1 MPKLRSMRLSW
12 KMPLFVTGICLVM
25 AVGLASLTDLAYR
38 AKRIAAEKAEL
49 LVVAQ
54 HRSER
59 MTAWVDVVTTETLLL
74 AHNPELIE
82 AMTTFQ
88 TAWATIEGSPQT
100 YLQTAYVANNPNPAN
115 ERYKLDRANDAT
127 DYSIAHGLHHPFLR
141 EFQQRGQFY
150 DVFLI
155 NPAGDVVYS
164 VFKEADLGANLKTGS
179 LSESGL
185 ASVFRQALDG
195 STETT
200 YFSDFAPY
208 APSGGLVAGFSA
220 SAIKD
225 RSGRVIGVVALQ
237 LNMDLFN
244 LVLTDPTGLGT
255 TEQVYAVAQDMT
267 LRSNS
272 RFEGGP
278 KALDTIEATAHVAA
292 ALDGDLADQEGIAG
306 LNGEPVIAHARPFV
320 FGETRWAIVTE
331 MDQAEVV
338 SSVNDLRNMLALA
351 SLVATVLISLAGWLY
366 VRTVTNAISRVRAD
380 MTRMAE
386 GSFDVEIA
394 DARRGDEIGDIGK
407 VLVGFRDK
415 LVAAELANEEQ
426 AKKRHG
432 QQKVV
437 IALSEGLVNLSEG
450 NLTLPIAEQF
460 EPEYEKLRLD
470 FNKTLTTLNTAISEV
485 IVAAGSI
492 KHGAVEISQAADDLS
507 NRTENQAATLEETAA
522 ALDELTA
529 SVRSA
534 ASGAKS
540 VEQIVSEART
550 DAEHSGTVVQN
561 AVAAMTEIEKSSEH
575 ISQIV
580 GVIEDIAFQT
590 NLLALNAGVEAARA
604 GDAGKGFAVVASE
617 VRALAQRSSEA
628 AKEIKTLIRG
638 SSQQVERGVDLVGK
652 AGDALKHIVQR
663 VAHISNLM
671 SEMATGA
678 AEQATGLNE
687 INIGVTQLDQV
698 TQQNAAMVEQATAAS
713 HNLNKDA
720 ERLTMLMERFRTDGG
735 WSQEAERGGTHRDSD
750 RLKSGSDL
758 AFGEANVVPIAVNGR
773 APARAASSAWQ
784 DF

>member
-1 MPKLRSMRLSW
+1 MLKLRSMRLSW
-12 KMPLFVTGICLVM
+12 KMPLFVTGMCLVM
-25 AVGLASLTDLAYR
+25 AIGLATLTYVPYR
-38 AKRIAAEKAEL
+38 AKTIADAKSEL
-49 LVVAQ
+49 LVLAQ
-54 HRSER
+54 QRSES
-59 MTAWVDVVTTETLLL
+59 MTAWVDDVTAETLLL
-74 AHNPELIE
+74 AHNPQLIT
-82 AMTTFQ
+82 AMTSFE
-88 TAWATIEGSPQT
+88 TALAKIEGSPQT
-100 YLQTAYVANNPNPAN
+100 YLQTAYVANNPNPVG
-115 ERYKLDRANDAT
+115 ERYKLDRADDAT
-127 DYSIAHGLHHPFLR
+127 DYSIAHGLSHPFLR

-179 LSESGL
+179 LASSGL
-185 ASVFRQALDG
+185 ADVFRQALDG

-208 APSGGLVAGFSA
+208 APSGGIVAGFSA

-225 RSGRVIGVVALQ
+225 RSGRTIGVVALQ

-244 LVLTDPTGLGT
+244 LVLTDPRGLGAT
-255 TEQVYAVAQDMT
+255 AELFAVAQDMT

-278 KALDTIEATAHVAA
+278 KALDAIETTTHIAA
-292 ALDGDLADQEGIAG
+292 ALDGDMAEQEGITG
-306 LNGEPVIAHARPFV
+306 MNGEPVIAHARPFV
-320 FGETRWAIVTE
+320 FGQTRWAIVTE
-331 MDQAEVV
+331 MDEAEVV
-338 SSVNDLRNMLALA
+338 AAANDLRNRLALA
-351 SLVATVLISLAGWLY
+351 ALFATALISLAGWLY

-380 MTRMAE
+380 MTQMAE
-386 GSFDVEIA
+386 GNFEVQIA
-394 DARRGDEIGDIGK
+394 DAQRGDEIGDIGK
-407 VLVGFRDK
+407 VLVEFRDK
-415 LVAAELANEEQ
+415 LVAADLANQAQ
-426 AKKRHG
+426 AKKRHE

-450 NLTLPIAEQF
+450 NLTNPITDPF

-470 FNKTLTTLNTAISEV
+470 FNKTLTTLNSAISEV

-534 ASGAKS
+534 ASSAKS

-561 AVAAMTEIEKSSEH
+561 AVSAMTEIEKSSEH

-698 TQQNAAMVEQATAAS
+698 TQQNAAMVEEATAAS

-735 WSQEAERGGTHRDSD
+735 WSQDAGRAATYHDAD
-750 RLKSGSDL
+750 RMRSGSDL
-758 AFGEANVVPIAVNGR
+758 SFGEANIVPIAVNGR
-773 APARAASSAWQ
+773 APARAAGSAWQ

>member
-12 KMPLFVTGICLVM
+12 KMPLFVTGMCLVM
-25 AVGLASLTDLAYR
+25 AVGLASLTYFPYR
-38 AKRIAAEKAEL
+38 AKTVSDETFNLSVIA
-49 LVVAQ
+49 Q
-54 HRSER
+54 QRSER
-59 MTAWVDVVTTETLLL
+59 MKAWVDDVSAETLLL
-74 AHNPELIE
+74 AHNPQVIA
-82 AMTTFQ
+82 AMTTFEA
-88 TAWATIEGSPQT
+88 AWAKIEGSPQT
-100 YLQTAYVANNPNPAN
+100 YVQTAYVTNNPNPIG
-115 ERYKLDRANDAT
+115 ERYRLDRASDGT
-127 DYSIAHGLHHPFLR
+127 DYSAAHGLNHPFLL
-141 EFQQRGQFY
+141 EFQQVGQFY

-164 VFKEADLGANLKTGS
+164 VFKEADLGANLTTGS
-179 LSESGL
+179 LSTSGL
-185 ASVFRQALDG
+185 ANAFRQALEG
-195 STETT
+195 STDTS

-208 APSGGLVAGFSA
+208 APSGGVVAGFSA

-225 RSGRVIGVVALQ
+225 RNGRIIGVVALQ
-237 LNMDLFN
+237 LNMDTFN
-244 LVLTDPTGLGT
+244 AVLTDTTGLGIT
-255 TEQVYAVAQDMT
+255 TQVYAVAQDMT

-272 RFEGGP
+272 RLEGGP
-278 KALDTIEATAHVAA
+278 VALDKIEGTPHIAA
-292 ALDGDLADQEGIAG
+292 ALGGEMSDLEGITG
-306 LNGEPVIAHARPFV
+306 LSGASVIAHARPFD
-320 FGETRWAIVTE
+320 FGQTRWAIVTE
-331 MDQAEVV
+331 MEETEVIAHA
-338 SSVNDLRNMLALA
+338 NQLGHKLALT
-351 SLVATVLISLAGWLY
+351 SIFATALISLLGWLY

-386 GSFDVEIA
+386 GSFDVQIA
-394 DARRGDEIGDIGK
+394 DAGRGDEIGDIGK
-407 VLVGFRDK
+407 VLADFRDR
-415 LVAAELANEEQ
+415 LIAADEANQEQ
-426 AKKRHG
+426 ANKRHE

-437 IALSEGLVNLSEG
+437 AALSEGLVNLSEG
-450 NLTLPIAEQF
+450 NLTLPIADPF

-470 FNKTLTTLNTAISEV
+470 FNKTLTTLNSTMSEV

-735 WSQEAERGGTHRDSD
+735 WGQDSGRGTAYRDSD
-750 RLKSGSDL
+750 RLSSGSDL
-758 AFGEANVVPIAVNGR
+758 SFGEVNVVPIAVNGR
-773 APARAASSAWQ
+773 APARAVGAAWQ

>member
-1 MPKLRSMRLSW
+1 MPKMRSMRLSW
-12 KMPLFVTGICLVM
+12 KMPLFVTAICLVM
-25 AVGLASLTDLAYR
+25 ATGLASLTYFPYR
-38 AKRIAAEKAEL
+38 ATTYADAKAYMLAMAEQR
-49 LVVAQ
+49 V
-54 HRSER
+54 ER
-59 MTAWVDVVTTETLLL
+59 MTALVDDVGDETRLL
-74 AHNPELIE
+74 AFNPETVT
-82 AMTTFQ
+82 AMSAFQ
-88 TAWATIEGSPQT
+88 SAWMKIEGSPQ
-100 YLQTAYVANNPNPAN
+100 AYVQTTYVTNNPNPVG
-115 ERYKLDRANDAT
+115 ERDKLDRADDVT
-127 DYSIAHGLHHPFLR
+127 DYNIAHGRHHPYLR
-141 EFQQRGQFY
+141 EFQRVGEFY

-155 NPAGDVVYS
+155 NLSGDVVYS

-179 LSESGL
+179 LATSGL
-185 ASVFRQALDG
+185 ADVFRQAVEG
-195 STETT
+195 EAGTT
-200 YFSDFAPY
+200 FFADFAPY
-208 APSGGLVAGFSA
+208 APSGGIAAGFSA

-225 RSGRVIGVVALQ
+225 ARGQKIGVVAVQ
-237 LNMDLFN
+237 LNLAQFN
-244 LVLTDPTGLGT
+244 SVLSDQTGLGEAT
-255 TEQVYAVAQDMT
+255 NAYVVGQDMT
-267 LRSNS
+267 LRSTS
-272 RFEGGP
+272 RFEDGP
-278 KALDTIEATAHVAA
+278 KALDAIEPLPQVTA
-292 ALDGDLADQEGIAG
+292 ALRGEVAEHVGIG
-306 LNGEPVIAHARPFV
+306 LNGKPVVGYAVPFR
-320 FGETRWAIVTE
+320 FGQLQWAILME
-331 MDQAEVV
+331 EDDA
-338 SSVNDLRNMLALA
+338 SVAASAVYLRNKLLIS
-351 SLVATVLISLAGWLY
+351 SLVATALISLLGWLY
-366 VRTVTNAISRVRAD
+366 VRTVTNAIGRVRAD

-386 GSFDVEIA
+386 GSYDVQISEA
-394 DARRGDEIGDIGK
+394 SRGDEIGDIGK
-407 VLVGFRDK
+407 VLVDFRDK
-415 LVAAELANEEQ
+415 LTAADLANQEQ
-426 AKKRHG
+426 AQKR
-432 QQKVV
+432 QQQQRVV
-437 IALSEGLVNLSEG
+437 LALSEGLENLSSG
-450 NLTLPIAEQF
+450 NLTQPITEAF
-460 EPEYEKLRLD
+460 EPEYESLRQD
-470 FNKTLTTLNTAISEV
+470 FNKTLTTLNSAMSEV
-485 IVAAGSI
+485 IIAAGSI
-492 KHGAVEISQAADDLS
+492 KHGAIEISQAADDLS

-604 GDAGKGFAVVASE
+604 GDAGRGFAVVASE

-652 AGDALKHIVQR
+652 AGDALRHIVQR
-663 VAHISNLM
+663 VAHISTLM

-720 ERLTMLMERFRTDGG
+720 ERLTVLMERFRTDGG
-735 WSQEAERGGTHRDSD
+735 WGHETARPTAHRDPD

-758 AFGEANVVPIAVNGR
+758 SYGEVNVVPIAVNGR
-773 APARAASSAWQ
+773 GASRAANATWQ